1 MPPEGAGALRREE
14 TRGNMIIETS
24 REQEKL
30 WLKVKGRL
38 DTMTAPQLDK
48 EVETNLEGTE
58 LLTIDFSELDYI
70 SSAGLRVLLSAH
82 KSMKRQGGS
91 MVVRGANEEVR
102 EVFTI
107 TGFSEILTIM

>member
-1 MPPEGAGALRREE
+1 M
-14 TRGNMIIETS
+14 RGNMTIETS

-30 WLKVKGRL
+30 CLMVKGRL
-38 DTMTAPQLDK
+38 DTMTSPQLDK
-48 EVETNLEGTE
+48 EVETNLKGTE
-58 LLTIDFSELDYI
+58 LLTMDLSELDYV

-82 KSMKRQGGS
+82 KSMKKQGGS
-91 MVVRGANEEVR
+91 MVVRGVNEEVQ

>member
-1 MPPEGAGALRREE
+1 M
-14 TRGNMIIETS
+14 RGNMTIETS

-30 WLKVKGRL
+30 CLKVKGRL
-38 DTMTAPQLDK
+38 DTMTSPQLDK
-48 EVETNLEGTE
+48 EVEINLKGTE
-58 LLTIDFSELDYI
+58 LLTMDLSELDYV

-82 KSMKRQGGS
+82 KSMKKQGGS
-91 MVVRGANEEVR
+91 MVVRGVNEEVQ

>member
-1 MPPEGAGALRREE
+1 M
-14 TRGNMIIETS
+14 TIETS

-30 WLKVKGRL
+30 CLKVKGRL
-38 DTMTAPQLDK
+38 DTMTSPQLDK
-48 EVETNLEGTE
+48 EVEINLKGTE
-58 LLTIDFSELDYI
+58 LLTMDLSELDYV

-82 KSMKRQGGS
+82 KSMKKQGGS
-91 MVVRGANEEVR
+91 MVVRGVNEEVQ

>member
-1 MPPEGAGALRREE
+1 M
-14 TRGNMIIETS
+14 RGNMTIETS

-30 WLKVKGRL
+30 CLKVKGRL
-38 DTMTAPQLDK
+38 DTMTSPQLDK
-48 EVETNLEGTE
+48 EVETNLKGTE
-58 LLTIDFSELDYI
+58 LLTMYLSELDYV

-82 KSMKRQGGS
+82 KSMKKQGGS
-91 MVVRGANEEVR
+91 MVVRGVNEEVQ

>member
-1 MPPEGAGALRREE
+1 M
-14 TRGNMIIETS
+14 RGNMTIETS

-30 WLKVKGRL
+30 CLKVKGRL
-38 DTMTAPQLDK
+38 DTMTSPQLDK
-48 EVETNLEGTE
+48 EGETNLKGTE
-58 LLTIDFSELDYI
+58 LLTMDLSELDYV

-82 KSMKRQGGS
+82 KSMKKQGGS
-91 MVVRGANEEVR
+91 MVVRGVNEEVQ

>member
-1 MPPEGAGALRREE
+1 M
-14 TRGNMIIETS
+14 RGNMTIETS

-30 WLKVKGRL
+30 CLKVKGRL
-38 DTMTAPQLDK
+38 DTMTSPQLDK
-48 EVETNLEGTE
+48 EVETNLKGTE
-58 LLTIDFSELDYI
+58 LLTMDLSELDYV

-82 KSMKRQGGS
+82 KSMTKQGGS
-91 MVVRGANEEVR
+91 MVVRAVSVEVQ

>member
-1 MPPEGAGALRREE
+1 M
-14 TRGNMIIETS
+14 RGNMTIEKS

-30 WLKVKGRL
+30 CLKVKGRL
-38 DTMTAPQLDK
+38 DTMTSPQLDK
-48 EVETNLEGTE
+48 EVETNLKGTE
-58 LLTIDFSELDYI
+58 LLTMDLSELDYV

-82 KSMKRQGGS
+82 KSMKKQGGS
-91 MVVRGANEEVR
+91 MVVRGVNEEVQ

>member
-1 MPPEGAGALRREE
+1 M
-14 TRGNMIIETS
+14 RGNMTIETS

-30 WLKVKGRL
+30 CLKVKGRL
-38 DTMTAPQLDK
+38 DTMTSPQLDK
-48 EVETNLEGTE
+48 EVETNLKGTE
-58 LLTIDFSELDYI
+58 LLTMDLSELDYV

-82 KSMKRQGGS
+82 KSMKKQGGS
-91 MVVRGANEEVR
+91 MGVRGVNEEVQ

>member
-1 MPPEGAGALRREE
+1 M
-14 TRGNMIIETS
+14 RGNMTIETS

-30 WLKVKGRL
+30 CLKVKGRL
-38 DTMTAPQLDK
+38 DTMTSPQLDK
-48 EVETNLEGTE
+48 EVETNLKGTE
-58 LLTIDFSELDYI
+58 LLTMDLSELDYV

-82 KSMKRQGGS
+82 KSMKKQGGS
-91 MVVRGANEEVR
+91 IVVRGVNEEVQ

>member
-1 MPPEGAGALRREE
+1 M
-14 TRGNMIIETS
+14 RGNMTIETS

-30 WLKVKGRL
+30 CLKVKGRM
-38 DTMTAPQLDK
+38 DTKTSPQLDK
-48 EVETNLEGTE
+48 EVETNLKGTE
-58 LLTIDFSELDYI
+58 LLTMDLSELDYV

-82 KSMKRQGGS
+82 KSMKKQGGS
-91 MVVRGANEEVR
+91 MVVRGVNEEVQ

>member
-1 MPPEGAGALRREE
+1 M
-14 TRGNMIIETS
+14 RGNMTIETS

-30 WLKVKGRL
+30 CLKVKGRL
-38 DTMTAPQLDK
+38 DTMTSPQLDK
-48 EVETNLEGTE
+48 EVETNLKGTE
-58 LLTIDFSELDYI
+58 LLTMDLSELDYV

-82 KSMKRQGGS
+82 KSMKKQGGS
-91 MVVRGANEEVR
+91 MVVRGVTEEVQ

>member
-1 MPPEGAGALRREE
+1 M
-14 TRGNMIIETS
+14 TIETS

-30 WLKVKGRL
+30 CLKVKGRL
-38 DTMTAPQLDK
+38 DTMTSPQLDK
-48 EVETNLEGTE
+48 EVETNLKGTE
-58 LLTIDFSELDYI
+58 LLTMDLSELDYV

-82 KSMKRQGGS
+82 KSMKKQGGS
-91 MVVRGANEEVR
+91 MVVRGVNEEVQ

>member
-1 MPPEGAGALRREE
+1 M
-14 TRGNMIIETS
+14 RGNMTIETS

-30 WLKVKGRL
+30 CLKVKGRL
-38 DTMTAPQLDK
+38 DTMTSPQLDK
-48 EVETNLEGTE
+48 EVETNLKGTE
-58 LLTIDFSELDYI
+58 QLTMDLSELDYV

-82 KSMKRQGGS
+82 KSMKKQGGS
-91 MVVRGANEEVR
+91 MVVRGVNEEVQ

>member
-1 MPPEGAGALRREE
+1 M
-14 TRGNMIIETS
+14 RGNITIETS

-30 WLKVKGRL
+30 CLKVKGRL
-38 DTMTAPQLDK
+38 DTMTSPQLDK
-48 EVETNLEGTE
+48 EVETNLKGTE
-58 LLTIDFSELDYI
+58 LLTMDLSELDYV

-82 KSMKRQGGS
+82 KSMKKQGGS
-91 MVVRGANEEVR
+91 MVVRGVNEEVQ